1 MSLAPINS
9 LPSRFSAVYDQQPKR
24 APIERIERSADLLG
38 APPAVSVAYQTS
50 AAAALSGPDAAR
62 MNSGATV
69 PLYAP
74 GARFDATA

>member
-9 LPSRFSAVYDQQPKR
+9 LPDRFMPVYRQQPAR
-24 APIERIERSADLLG
+24 APIERVERSADLLG
-38 APPAVSVAYQTS
+38 AAPAVTVTYQTN
-50 AAAALSGPDAAR
+50 AAEALSGPGAAR
-62 MNSGATV
+62 NNSGPAV